1 MSQATK
7 EAMVTTGWPEKA
19 DVRPEKRELARSAPA
34 PVFVH
39 EPQTTA
45 TAPAPTASNSALT
58 HLDAAISDLEKE
70 VEMDKQ
76 DLARLE
82 ALQRGIA
89 KKQELLAA
97 LIKERGKFV
106 GQE

>member
-1 MSQATK
+1 MPVSPATK
-7 EAMVTTGWPEKA
+7 KASVTTGRTEKA
-19 DVRPEKRELARSAPA
+19 DVGQEKREIARPAPA
-34 PVFVH
+34 PLAETESH
-39 EPQTTA
+39 TSA
-45 TAPAPTASNSALT
+45 LAPTASNSALT
-58 HLDAAISDLEKE
+58 HLHAAINDLEKE

>member
-1 MSQATK
+1 VSQATK
-7 EAMVTTGWPEKA
+7 EAIVITGRPEKA
-19 DVRPEKRELARSAPA
+19 DVRLEKRELDSRAPA
-34 PVFVH
+34 PVFVY
-39 EPQTTA
+39 EPQP
-45 TAPAPTASNSALT
+45 TAPAPLASNSALT
-58 HLDAAISDLEKE
+58 HLDAAIGDLEKE
-70 VEMDKQ
+70 VEMDKR

-97 LIKERGKFV
+97 LIKERGRFV